1 MSRSDR
7 PTADPVP
14 FDVAAPRRNFQ
25 ALGWVVGW
33 GSPVAGGVGRGAG
46 LVNWVGYWQ
55 ATEEEERVLWLT

>member
-1 MSRSDR
+1 MSDR

-25 ALGWVVGW
+25 ALGWGRGV

-46 LVNWVGYWQ
+46 W
-55 ATEEEERVLWLT
+55 